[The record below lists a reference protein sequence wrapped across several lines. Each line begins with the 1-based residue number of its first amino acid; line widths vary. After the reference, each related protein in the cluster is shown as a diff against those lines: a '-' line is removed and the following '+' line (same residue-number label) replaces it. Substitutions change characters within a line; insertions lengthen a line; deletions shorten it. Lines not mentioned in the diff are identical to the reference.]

1 MGDGM
6 IHWIWMTGG
15 VILCALEAMAP
26 GMFLLWLGVAAIA
39 TGLVMSFAA
48 LTFAWSLL
56 VFCAFAVVSVI
67 IGRRFYGSRDQESD
81 KPFLNRRA
89 DSMVGQTFVLEQA
102 IVNGEGRIRVRD
114 SIWRVTGPD
123 MPAGA
128 RVNVTDVAEPTLL
141 KVVPA

>member
-81 KPFLNRRA
+81 KPFRRFPGFLA
-89 DSMVGQTFVLEQA
+89 RHRFL
-102 IVNGEGRIRVRD
+102 ICIGRYQ
-114 SIWRVTGPD
+114 
-123 MPAGA
+123 
-128 RVNVTDVAEPTLL
+128 LF
-141 KVVPA
+141 